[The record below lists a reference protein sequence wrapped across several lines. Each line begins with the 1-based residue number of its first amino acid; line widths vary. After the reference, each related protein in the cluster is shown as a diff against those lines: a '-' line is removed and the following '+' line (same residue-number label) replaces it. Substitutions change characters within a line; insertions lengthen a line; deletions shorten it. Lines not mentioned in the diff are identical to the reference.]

1 MKKSRIKNT
10 MVHCAAII
18 LCLIPF
24 LLAPSSAPA
33 ATASA
38 ASAAGFKK
46 TKIAVLDF
54 QTQGEEFSTEDMGKI
69 VAEWLITG
77 LVETGRFDLIE
88 RRLLQKILEEQKLGM
103 TGLIDPESVA
113 QLGKIL
119 GVKTI
124 VSGTIVKLGKTLE
137 INARLIN
144 VDTASIVTAEKVQ
157 ANSEAKLNDLVSQIT
172 DKIVQAFPLEGYIV
186 QRTGDKVTLDLGKRL
201 GVRPGMKFVVY
212 KEGKVIK
219 HPKTGEVLD
228 VETIEIGEIEI
239 KDVKEKTSTGVILQ
253 EAPANAVTY
262 GAMVRNAIEGQVVT
276 LPQEEGQEK
285 NVTSDQ
291 SKKRFSIPLPGF
303 MKRNPPAKNGND

>member
-1 MKKSRIKNT
+1 MKKSRLKNT
-10 MVHCAAII
+10 TVQFAVII
-18 LCLIPF
+18 LFLVPF
-24 LLAPSSAPA
+24 FLAPSSAPA
-33 ATASA
+33 AKASA
-38 ASAAGFKK
+38 ASSAGFKK

-54 QTQGEEFSTEDMGKI
+54 QSQGEEFSTEDMGKI

-77 LVETGRFDLIE
+77 LVETGRFDVIE

-124 VSGTIVKLGKTLE
+124 VSGTLVKLGKTLE

-144 VDTASIVTAEKVQ
+144 VDTGSIVTAEKVQ

-201 GVRPGMKFVVY
+201 GVRPGMKFVAY
-212 KEGKVIK
+212 KEGRVIK

-228 VETIEIGEIEI
+228 VESIEIGEIEI

-262 GAMVRNAIEGQVVT
+262 GAMVRNAVEGQVVT
-276 LPQEEGQEK
+276 LQGEEGK
-285 NVTSDQ
+285 AVTSDQ
-291 SKKRFSIPLPGF
+291 PKKRFSIPLPGF
-303 MKRNPPAKNGND
+303 MKRKSTPATDTEK